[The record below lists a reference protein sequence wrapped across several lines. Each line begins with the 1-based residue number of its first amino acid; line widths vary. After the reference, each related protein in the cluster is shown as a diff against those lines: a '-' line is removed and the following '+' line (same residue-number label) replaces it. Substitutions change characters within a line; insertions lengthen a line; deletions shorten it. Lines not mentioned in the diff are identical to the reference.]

1 MAKFKKKSEE
11 VEAFIWI
18 LGNPNT
24 PKWFYQ
30 AFEKGTIWLDESS
43 NSMNLKDE
51 VKKTICI
58 KYKNGVIR
66 ATNGDFI
73 IKDSEGKIYSCTFS
87 EFENLYEEIEHTATI
102 ENLTNYA
109 ENIEE
114 GHRCADEDNN
124 KENKLELSAKLEL
137 DTKDFEENIK
147 NAIKEIEIFNKAVGT
162 LEQKINGIFGRE
174 KVNEVKI
181 NIPTISKSESVEEVN
196 GKLLKELK
204 SQKLI
209 VSEKDKKF
217 KKYDICFKNGECISG
232 VIKEHVADKLTAYFC
247 DSQSDIDCLRT
258 IEDEEKLVMF
268 NTANVQT
275 ITISDYIENEE
286 IDYI

>member
-1 MAKFKKKSEE
+1 MSKFKKKPVE
-11 VEAFIWI
+11 VEAFR
-18 LGNPNT
+18 LGYDIEPE
-24 PKWFYQ
+24 WF
-30 AFEKGTIWLDESS
+30 
-43 NSMNLKDE
+43 
-51 VKKTICI
+51 
-58 KYKNGVIR
+58 
-66 ATNGDFI
+66 
-73 IKDSEGKIYSCTFS
+73 
-87 EFENLYEEIEHTATI
+87 FENSRVCNFIQEKCIDGNVSCDLKTLEGTMRANKGDYIIQGVKGEIYPCKADIFEMTYEKVEYTATI
-102 ENLTNYA
+102 ENTTNYA
-109 ENIEE
+109 GNLEQR
-114 GHRCADEDNN
+114 HRCVDKEKDE
-124 KENKLELSAKLEL
+124 ESKLELSAKLWL

-147 NAIKEIEIFNKAVGT
+147 SATKEIEIFNKAAGK

-174 KVNEVKI
+174 KVKEVKI

-232 VIKEHVADKLTAYFC
+232 VIKEHVANKLTVYFSN
-247 DSQSDIDCLRT
+247 SQSDIDYLRA
-258 IEDEEKLVMF
+258 IEDEEKLVIF
-268 NTANVQT
+268 NTADVQT

>member
-1 MAKFKKKSEE
+1 MAKFKKKPVE
-11 VEAFIWI
+11 VEAFR
-18 LGNPNT
+18 LGYDIEPE
-24 PKWFYQ
+24 WF
-30 AFEKGTIWLDESS
+30 
-43 NSMNLKDE
+43 
-51 VKKTICI
+51 
-58 KYKNGVIR
+58 
-66 ATNGDFI
+66 
-73 IKDSEGKIYSCTFS
+73 
-87 EFENLYEEIEHTATI
+87 FENSRVCNFIQEKCIDGNVSCDLKTLEGTMRANKGDYIIQGVKGEIYPCKADIFEMTYEKVEYTATI

-232 VIKEHVADKLTAYFC
+232 VIKEHVTDKLTAYFC
-247 DSQSDIDCLRT
+247 DSQSDIDCLRA

>member
-1 MAKFKKKSEE
+1 MAKFKKKPVE
-11 VEAFIWI
+11 VEAFR
-18 LGNPNT
+18 LGYDIEPE
-24 PKWFYQ
+24 WF
-30 AFEKGTIWLDESS
+30 
-43 NSMNLKDE
+43 
-51 VKKTICI
+51 
-58 KYKNGVIR
+58 
-66 ATNGDFI
+66 
-73 IKDSEGKIYSCTFS
+73 
-87 EFENLYEEIEHTATI
+87 FENSRVCNFIQEKCIDGNVSCDLKTLEGTMRANKGDYIIQGVKGEIYPCKADIFEMTYEKVEYTATI

-147 NAIKEIEIFNKAVGT
+147 NVTKEIEIFNKAVGT

-232 VIKEHVADKLTAYFC
+232 VIKEHVANKLTVYFSN
-247 DSQSDIDCLRT
+247 SQSDIDYLRA
-258 IEDEEKLVMF
+258 IEDEEKLVIF
-268 NTANVQT
+268 NTADVQT

>member
-1 MAKFKKKSEE
+1 MAKFKKKPVE
-11 VEAFIWI
+11 VEAFR
-18 LGNPNT
+18 LGYDIEPE
-24 PKWFYQ
+24 WF
-30 AFEKGTIWLDESS
+30 
-43 NSMNLKDE
+43 
-51 VKKTICI
+51 
-58 KYKNGVIR
+58 
-66 ATNGDFI
+66 
-73 IKDSEGKIYSCTFS
+73 
-87 EFENLYEEIEHTATI
+87 FENSRVCNFIQEKCIDGNVSCDLKTLEGTMRANKGDYIIQGVKGEIYPCKADIFEMTYEKVEYTATI

-114 GHRCADEDNN
+114 GHICADEDNN

-147 NAIKEIEIFNKAVGT
+147 NVTKEIEIFNKAVGT

-232 VIKEHVADKLTAYFC
+232 VIKEHVANKLTVYFSN
-247 DSQSDIDCLRT
+247 SQSDIDYLRA
-258 IEDEEKLVMF
+258 IEDEEKLVIF
-268 NTANVQT
+268 NTADVQT

>member
-1 MAKFKKKSEE
+1 MAKFKKKPVE
-11 VEAFIWI
+11 VEAFR
-18 LGNPNT
+18 LGYDIEPE
-24 PKWFYQ
+24 WF
-30 AFEKGTIWLDESS
+30 
-43 NSMNLKDE
+43 
-51 VKKTICI
+51 
-58 KYKNGVIR
+58 
-66 ATNGDFI
+66 
-73 IKDSEGKIYSCTFS
+73 
-87 EFENLYEEIEHTATI
+87 FENSRVCNFIQEKCIDGNVSCDLKTLEGTMRANKGDYIIQGVKGEIYPCKADIFEMTYEKVEYTATI
-102 ENLTNYA
+102 ENTTNYA

-114 GHRCADEDNN
+114 GHRCADKDNN
-124 KENKLELSAKLEL
+124 KKNKLELSAKLEL

-147 NAIKEIEIFNKAVGT
+147 NVTKEIEIFNKAVGT

-232 VIKEHVADKLTAYFC
+232 VIKEHVADKLTTYFP
-247 DSQSDIDCLRT
+247 DSQSDIDCLRA
-258 IEDEEKLVMF
+258 IEDEEKLVIF
-268 NTANVQT
+268 NTADVQV

>member
-1 MAKFKKKSEE
+1 MAKLKKKPVE
-11 VEAFIWI
+11 VEAFR
-18 LGNPNT
+18 LGYDIEPE
-24 PKWFYQ
+24 WF
-30 AFEKGTIWLDESS
+30 
-43 NSMNLKDE
+43 
-51 VKKTICI
+51 
-58 KYKNGVIR
+58 
-66 ATNGDFI
+66 
-73 IKDSEGKIYSCTFS
+73 
-87 EFENLYEEIEHTATI
+87 FENSRVCNFIQEKCIDGNVSCDLKTLEGTMRANKGDYIIQGVKGEIYPCKADIFEMTYEKVEYTATI

-147 NAIKEIEIFNKAVGT
+147 NVTKEIEIFNKAVGT

-232 VIKEHVADKLTAYFC
+232 VIKEHVANKLTVYFSN
-247 DSQSDIDCLRT
+247 SQSDIDYLRA
-258 IEDEEKLVMF
+258 IEDEEKLVIF
-268 NTANVQT
+268 NTADVQT

>member
-1 MAKFKKKSEE
+1 MAKFKKKPVE
-11 VEAFIWI
+11 VEAFR
-18 LGNPNT
+18 LGYDIEPE
-24 PKWFYQ
+24 WFIGNSRVCNFMQEKCIDGNVSCDLETLEGTMRANKGDYIIQ
-30 AFEKGTIWLDESS
+30 GVKGEIYPCKADIFEMT
-43 NSMNLKDE
+43 
-51 VKKTICI
+51 
-58 KYKNGVIR
+58 
-66 ATNGDFI
+66 
-73 IKDSEGKIYSCTFS
+73 
-87 EFENLYEEIEHTATI
+87 YEKVEYTATI
-102 ENLTNYA
+102 ENTRNYA
-109 ENIEE
+109 ENKEE
-114 GHRCADEDNN
+114 GHRYVNEGNN
-124 KENKLELSAKLEL
+124 KKNKLEFSAKLEL
-137 DTKDFEENIK
+137 DTKDFHKNLENATK
-147 NAIKEIEIFNKAVGT
+147 AIETFDEAVDR
-162 LEQKINGIFGRE
+162 LEKKINIMFGRE

-196 GKLLKELK
+196 EKLLKELK

-232 VIKEHVADKLTAYFC
+232 VIKEHVADKITTYFSN
-247 DSQSDIDCLRT
+247 SQSDIDCLRA

>member
-1 MAKFKKKSEE
+1 MAKFKKKPVE
-11 VEAFIWI
+11 VEAFR
-18 LGNPNT
+18 LGYDIEPE
-24 PKWFYQ
+24 WF
-30 AFEKGTIWLDESS
+30 
-43 NSMNLKDE
+43 
-51 VKKTICI
+51 
-58 KYKNGVIR
+58 
-66 ATNGDFI
+66 
-73 IKDSEGKIYSCTFS
+73 
-87 EFENLYEEIEHTATI
+87 FENSRVCNFIQEKCIDGNVSCDLKTLEGTMRANKGDYIIQGVKGEIYPCKADIFEMTYEKVEYTATI

-147 NAIKEIEIFNKAVGT
+147 NVTKEIEIFNKAVGI

-232 VIKEHVADKLTAYFC
+232 VIKEHVADKLTTYFP
-247 DSQSDIDCLRT
+247 DSQSDIDCLRA
-258 IEDEEKLVMF
+258 IEDEEKLVIF
-268 NTANVQT
+268 NTADVQV

>member
-1 MAKFKKKSEE
+1 MSKFKKKPVE
-11 VEAFIWI
+11 VEAFR
-18 LGNPNT
+18 LGYDIEPE
-24 PKWFYQ
+24 WF
-30 AFEKGTIWLDESS
+30 
-43 NSMNLKDE
+43 
-51 VKKTICI
+51 
-58 KYKNGVIR
+58 
-66 ATNGDFI
+66 
-73 IKDSEGKIYSCTFS
+73 
-87 EFENLYEEIEHTATI
+87 FENSRVCNFIQEKCIDGNVSCDLKTLEGTMRANKGDYIIQGVKGEIYPCKADIFEMTYEKVEYTATI
-102 ENLTNYA
+102 ENTTNYA
-109 ENIEE
+109 GNLEQR
-114 GHRCADEDNN
+114 HRCVDKEKDE
-124 KENKLELSAKLEL
+124 ESKLELSAKLWL

-147 NAIKEIEIFNKAVGT
+147 SATKEIEIFNKAAGK

-174 KVNEVKI
+174 KVKEVKI

-232 VIKEHVADKLTAYFC
+232 AIKEHVANKLTVYFSN
-247 DSQSDIDCLRT
+247 SQSDIDYLRA
-258 IEDEEKLVMF
+258 IEDEEKLVIF
-268 NTANVQT
+268 NTADVQT

>member
-1 MAKFKKKSEE
+1 MSKFKKKPVE
-11 VEAFIWI
+11 VEAFR
-18 LGNPNT
+18 LGYDIEPE
-24 PKWFYQ
+24 WF
-30 AFEKGTIWLDESS
+30 
-43 NSMNLKDE
+43 
-51 VKKTICI
+51 
-58 KYKNGVIR
+58 
-66 ATNGDFI
+66 
-73 IKDSEGKIYSCTFS
+73 
-87 EFENLYEEIEHTATI
+87 FENSRVCNFIQEKCIDGNVSCDLKTLEGTMRANKGDYIIQGVKREIYPCKADIFEMTYEKVEYTATI

-114 GHRCADEDNN
+114 GHRCADKDNN

-147 NAIKEIEIFNKAVGT
+147 NVTKEIEIFNKAVGT

-232 VIKEHVADKLTAYFC
+232 VIKEHVADKLTTYFP
-247 DSQSDIDCLRT
+247 DSQSDIDCLRA
-258 IEDEEKLVMF
+258 IEDEEKLVIF
-268 NTANVQT
+268 NTADVQV